1 MTVLFAISTSLY
13 NIYIYIYTSQHG
25 KYLKVYEGMYNII
38 PLLFMN
44 MDLFK

>member
-1 MTVLFAISTSLY
+1 
-13 NIYIYIYTSQHG
+13 
-25 KYLKVYEGMYNII
+25 MYNII